1 MDHNL
6 IFSRGE
12 LQWQKWCARVCRGN
26 RGKRLEQQA
35 LVYAIVSDLETKCVL
50 KKKIDEV
57 NAKKIDLG
65 SIKERIGPTFP
76 SQGRYKEQD

>member
-50 KKKIDEV
+50 KKK
-57 NAKKIDLG
+57 NRW
-65 SIKERIGPTFP
+65 S
-76 SQGRYKEQD
+76 